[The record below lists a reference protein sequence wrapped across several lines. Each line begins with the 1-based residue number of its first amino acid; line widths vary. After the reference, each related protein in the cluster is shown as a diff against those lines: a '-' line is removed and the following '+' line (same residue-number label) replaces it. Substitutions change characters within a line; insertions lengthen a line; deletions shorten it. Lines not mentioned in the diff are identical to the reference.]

1 MMLSIWQ
8 MPKSEPNI
16 SKSQFFLIPPA
27 IFFLWKKKSFK
38 RSSVLLTGL
47 CDSGKTILFSQ
58 LLYGELRETFTS
70 IAENADD
77 YTNDE
82 NGKTVSVIDIPG
94 NERLRGRFFDQ
105 YKNTAKAIVY
115 VIDSVAVQKDIRDV
129 AEYVM
134 IDAANHTFSY

>member
-1 MMLSIWQ
+1 M
-8 MPKSEPNI
+8 
-16 SKSQFFLIPPA
+16 
-27 IFFLWKKKSFK
+27 WKKKSLK
-38 RSSVLLTGL
+38 RTTVLLTGL

-70 IAENADD
+70 IAENIDD

-82 NGKTVSVIDIPG
+82 NGKTVRIVDIPG

-115 VIDSVAVQKDIRDV
+115 VIDSVAVQKDVRDV
-129 AEYVM
+129 AE
-134 IDAANHTFSY
+134 

>member
-1 MMLSIWQ
+1 MPIARTISSKIGIFLS
-8 MPKSEPNI
+8 
-16 SKSQFFLIPPA
+16 A
-27 IFFLWKKKSFK
+27 IFFLWKKKALK
-38 RSSVLLTGL
+38 RTTVLLTGL

-82 NGKTVSVIDIPG
+82 NGKTVRVVDIPG

-105 YKNTAKAIVY
+105 YKNTAKAIIY
-115 VIDSVAVQKDIRDV
+115 VIDSVAVQKDVRDV
-129 AEYVM
+129 AE
-134 IDAANHTFSY
+134 